1 MTPEA
6 IAIAEKL
13 STMGGTA
20 LMLFLA
26 TYYLARTLKS
36 QYDDRIK
43 TLEKRSD
50 ACETDRKELSRLIH
64 QIQNERIGILERLL
78 EEREGE

>member
-1 MTPEA
+1 MTPEV
-6 IAIAEKL
+6 ITIAEKL
-13 STMGGTA
+13 GASASSA

-50 ACETDRKELSRLIH
+50 VCESDRKELSRRVH
-64 QIQNERIGILERLL
+64 DIQQERIGLLEKLL
-78 EEREGE
+78 EEKGE

>member
-6 IAIAEKL
+6 LAIAEKL

-36 QYDDRIK
+36 QYDERIK
-43 TLEKRSD
+43 ALEKRSEE
-50 ACETDRKELSRLIH
+50 CEQHRLQLGKEIRA
-64 QIQNERIGILERLL
+64 IQDNRIGILERLL